1 MVDTTLKNARILIV
15 DDNQANVDVLSGLL
29 DVHGYENVMAL
40 TDPRLVEDVMKSFE
54 PDLIL
59 LDLLMPYLS
68 GYQVMDLIKSM
79 IPADFYLPVLI
90 LTADITPEAK
100 QLALSQGAKD
110 FLSKPYDL
118 IEVSLRIKNLLETK
132 YLHQQLQIQNQ
143 ILEEKVKE
151 RTLELENL
159 NLQLMDSKEKTEHS
173 ERELYKL
180 NQELEQRI
188 SERTFQLE
196 AANKELEAFSYSVS
210 HDLRAPL
217 RHISGFI
224 QILKELNAGQQTE
237 EELRLMKLISN
248 GALEMEKLIEAL
260 LYFSRINHS
269 ELRKTTINSDILVN
283 QVIEVLYQEGGNRK
297 ITFSVGK
304 MLNCEGDEQLIKQVW
319 VNLISNAIKY
329 TGRNPDATIEIG
341 SYQSDDELTFF
352 IKDNGVG
359 FDMKNAG
366 RLFGVFRRLHTTR
379 DFEGIG
385 IGLANVN
392 SIVTRHGGRCTAM
405 GEVGKGATFQFTM
418 PGAALTV
425 NTNP

>member
-1 MVDTTLKNARILIV
+1 MVDSTIKNARILIV
-15 DDNQANVDVLSGLL
+15 DDNQANVDVLAGLL
-29 DVHGYENVMAL
+29 EVHGYENVVAL
-40 TDPRLVEDVMKSFE
+40 TDPRLVEGVMKSFE

-79 IPADFYLPVLI
+79 TPADFYLPVLI

-132 YLHQQLQIQNQ
+132 YLHQQLQEQNQ

-159 NLQLMDSKEKTEHS
+159 NSQLMDSKEKTEHS
-173 ERELYKL
+173 EKELQKL
-180 NQELEQRI
+180 NLELEKRI
-188 SERTFQLE
+188 AERTFQLE
-196 AANKELEAFSYSVS
+196 TANKELEAFSYSVS
-210 HDLRAPL
+210 HDLRTPL

-224 QILKELNAGQQTE
+224 QVLKELNAGNQTE

-248 GALEMEKLIEAL
+248 GAVEMEKLIEAL
-260 LYFSRINHS
+260 LSFSRINHS
-269 ELRKTTINSDILVN
+269 ELRKTTIVSNVLVN
-283 QVIEVLYQEGGNRK
+283 QVIDILYQEHLNRK
-297 ITFSVGK
+297 ITFNVGK

-341 SYQSDDELTFF
+341 SYQSDNELTFF

-379 DFEGIG
+379 DFEGVG

-392 SIVTRHGGRCTAM
+392 SIVTRHGGCCIAD
-405 GEVGKGATFQFTM
+405 GEVGKGATFRFTM
-418 PGAALTV
+418 PCVAVTDQ
-425 NTNP
+425 TIS

>member
-1 MVDTTLKNARILIV
+1 MVDSTIKSARILIV
-15 DDNQANVDVLSGLL
+15 DDNQANVDVLTGLL
-29 DVHGYENVMAL
+29 EVQGYENVMAL
-40 TDPRLVEDVMKSFE
+40 TDPRLVEGVMKSFE

-68 GYQVMDLIKSM
+68 GYQVMDLVKSM
-79 IPADFYLPVLI
+79 IPADSYLPVLI

-132 YLHQQLQIQNQ
+132 YLHQQLQKQNQ
-143 ILEEKVKE
+143 VLEEKVKE
-151 RTLELENL
+151 RTLELENSNSEL
-159 NLQLMDSKEKTEHS
+159 IASIKKTEHS
-173 ERELYKL
+173 EKELYKL

-188 SERTFQLE
+188 AERTLQLE
-196 AANKELEAFSYSVS
+196 TANKELEAFSYSVS

-224 QILKELNAGQQTE
+224 QILKDLNAGKQTD
-237 EELRLMKLISN
+237 EELRFMKLISD
-248 GALEMEKLIEAL
+248 GALAMENLIEAL
-260 LYFSRINHS
+260 LTFSRINHS
-269 ELRKTTINSDILVN
+269 ELRKSTIYSDVLVK
-283 QVIEVLYQEGGNRK
+283 QVIDNLYQEGGNRK
-297 ITFSVGK
+297 ITFNVGQI
-304 MLNCEGDEQLIKQVW
+304 LDCEGDEQLIKQVW

-329 TGRNPDATIEIG
+329 TGRNADAIIEIG
-341 SYQSDDELTFF
+341 SYQYDNELTFY

-359 FDMKNAG
+359 FDMKNADK
-366 RLFGVFRRLHTTR
+366 LFGVFRRLHSNR

-418 PGAALTV
+418 PYS
-425 NTNP
+425 